1 MNPFWMV
8 ASVLMVLSAV
18 WSFWH
23 GAPLS
28 GGIALCYAAA
38 NVLLAFVKS

>member
-1 MNPFWMV
+1 VNPFWL
-8 ASVLMVLSAV
+8 AACILMVFSAA